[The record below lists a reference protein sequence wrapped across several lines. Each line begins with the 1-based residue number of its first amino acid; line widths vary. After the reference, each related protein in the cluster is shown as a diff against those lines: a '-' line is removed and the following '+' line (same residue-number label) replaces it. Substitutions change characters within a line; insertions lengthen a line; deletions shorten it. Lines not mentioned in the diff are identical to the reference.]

1 MYIHVPPQ
9 YTSKPIHLNQST
21 VIRTCICADYLNYSW
36 DEELIELAQT
46 WTPKENSKLAIN

>member
-9 YTSKPIHLNQST
+9 IHLNQST
-21 VIRTCICADYLNYSW
+21 VIRTCICVDYLNNSW